1 MATQDFTMTEGDTKL
16 IDVTVKDR
24 NTGDPVNITG
34 VTISWKVF
42 KGYGKTAALTK
53 TTASGISITDGAN
66 GVFRITITAGDT
78 ANFVGTYNH
87 AAQVPFSDS
96 TIQPVLR
103 GTMTVEQG
111 FI

>member
-16 IDVTVKDR
+16 IDVNVKDP
-24 NTGDPVNITG
+24 NTGDPTNVSG
-34 VTISWKVF
+34 STISWKVF
-42 KGYGKTAALTK
+42 KGYGKTAVLTK

-78 ANFVGTYNH
+78 ANFYGTYNH
-87 AAQVPFSDS
+87 EAQVTFSD
-96 TIQPVLR
+96 TTVQTVVR

>member
-16 IDVTVKDR
+16 IDVNVKDP
-24 NTGDPVNITG
+24 NTGDATNISG
-34 VTISWKVF
+34 ATISWKVF

-53 TTASGISITDGAN
+53 TTSSGISITDGAG

-78 ANFVGTYNH
+78 NNFYGTYNH
-87 AAQVPFSDS
+87 EAQVTFSDS
-96 TIQPVLR
+96 TVQTVVR
-103 GTMTVEQG
+103 GTMTVEKD